1 MPLERLVSPRGRGG
15 PRTPALEGSRA
26 PAKPA
31 AGSADRIRPSAWEVS
46 PPACVRRGDPVPQ
59 ESFFFLIGL

>member
-31 AGSADRIRPSAWEVS
+31 AGSADRENEAQRLGSQS
-46 PPACVRRGDPVPQ
+46 SSLC
-59 ESFFFLIGL
+59 